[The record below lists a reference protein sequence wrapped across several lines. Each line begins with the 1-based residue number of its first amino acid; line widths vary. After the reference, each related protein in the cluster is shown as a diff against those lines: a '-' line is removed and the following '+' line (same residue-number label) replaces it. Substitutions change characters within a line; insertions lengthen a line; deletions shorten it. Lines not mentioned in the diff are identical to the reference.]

1 MPLLISEQDVR
12 DLLTMPDAIAA
23 VERITLLQSDGQ
35 AMIHPRHRLELP
47 DKGFLH
53 YMAGADVTDGI
64 VGMKIYTS
72 VHGAL
77 RFLVLLYRSTTGELL
92 ALIEGDRLGMMRTGA
107 ASGVATR
114 YMARE
119 DAHTA
124 AIIGSGHQ
132 ARGQLAAIACVRKL
146 ELVRVFGRDAD
157 RREKFAAEMSALLN
171 IHVEPATSALEAARN
186 ADIICT
192 VTTSSKPVLEG
203 SAISAGTHINAVG
216 GNFPQKRELDQTAI
230 DRVNRICV
238 DSLEQAKLESGD
250 LIQGFANNPA
260 RWETVHQL
268 ADVVAK
274 KIPGRESAGEITLF
288 KSNGIA
294 IWDIAA
300 GTRVYEL
307 AVQQKR
313 GRQIPIWESNA

>member
-1 MPLLISEQDVR
+1 MPLLLTEHDVR

-23 VERITLLQSDGQ
+23 VERITRLQAEGQ
-35 AMIHPRHRLELP
+35 AAIQPRTRLELP
-47 DKGFLH
+47 DKCFLH
-53 YMAGADVTDGI
+53 YMAGADVADGI

-72 VHGAL
+72 VQGAL

-92 ALIEGDRLGMMRTGA
+92 ALIEADQLGMMRTGA
-107 ASGVATR
+107 ASGVATK
-114 YMARE
+114 YMARQ
-119 DAHTA
+119 DAH
-124 AIIGSGHQ
+124 ILGVIGTGHQ
-132 ARGQLAAIACVRKL
+132 AHGQLEAMTCVRKL
-146 ELVRVFGRDAD
+146 ETIRVYGRDAA
-157 RREKFAAEMSALLN
+157 RRKKFAAEMTTRLK
-171 IHVEPATSALEAARN
+171 IRVEPAASAAKAVRG

-203 SAISAGTHINAVG
+203 EALPPGAHINAVG
-216 GNFPQKRELDQTAI
+216 GNFPQKRELDQAAI
-230 DRVNRICV
+230 DRVNRVCV

-260 RWETVHQL
+260 RWDSVRQL
-268 ADVVAK
+268 ADVVAG
-274 KIPGRESAGEITLF
+274 KIPGRERPDEITLF

-300 GTRVYEL
+300 GAKVFEL

-313 GRQIPIWESNA
+313 GQKIPMWESKR